1 MRKLILILIVL
12 VALIGAAVV
21 YLVVTTPTSAHAL
34 QFPLS
39 PWHRRLLAHVPA
51 SAEAFALVPSA
62 ALLQGKLLANPVTRD
77 PVAQWAN
84 EHEMPRSWMLGDA
97 DVAIWKSGRTTSY
110 AVRLDRFRAMF
121 VRAWLLIS
129 SNADARWEGSTLIM
143 HAAAPGAPSS
153 DLDEMLRLAA
163 GLPESDVF
171 VVQRKGGRGAYPPS
185 GRPAV
190 TSVRVTAS
198 EILLVSRALQSRLAA
213 SRGEGQGEGGEF
225 RSPPSGERGPTAIRP
240 MFPRGAMLS
249 AVFATPPRVL
259 GDLNRLL
266 GARIDALVDEGGAVA
281 LYDVD
286 GGTFLPRP
294 KGVLVIPA
302 DDHAREQLEDAQTV
316 IALVGETR
324 EVGGNILVSFDR
336 SSMGLYIKDVM
347 EPGRWPAT
355 RWALRLD
362 PKRLIP
368 ILRKVGDSPGLRF
381 ASPRLHRAARDLRR
395 WMDALQNA
403 DKVEAALTVVPRSS
417 SRSSESLGGESG
429 LSTTRNPEALRGT
442 EEPVIEE
449 LRVRVSSK

>member
-12 VALIGAAVV
+12 VALIGAAVI
-21 YLVVTTPTSAHAL
+21 YLVVTTPASAHAL

-39 PWHRRLLAHVPA
+39 PWHRRLLSHVPA

-77 PVAQWAN
+77 PVAQWTN
-84 EHEMPRSWMLGDA
+84 EHEMPRAWMLGDA

-110 AVRLDRFRAMF
+110 AVRLDRFRALF
-121 VRAWLLIS
+121 VRAWLLVS
-129 SNADARWEGSTLIM
+129 SNAEARWDGSTLIM
-143 HAAAPGAPSS
+143 HDVADGATPGAPSS
-153 DLDEMLRLAA
+153 DLEEVLRLAT

-171 VVQRKGGRGAYPPS
+171 VVQRQGGRGAYPPVA
-185 GRPAV
+185 RPAV
-190 TSVRVTAS
+190 TSVRVTSS
-198 EILLVSRALQSRLAA
+198 EILLISRAA
-213 SRGEGQGEGGEF
+213 
-225 RSPPSGERGPTAIRP
+225 TADIAEQREIRP
-240 MFPRGAMLS
+240 RFPRGALLS
-249 AVFATPPRVL
+249 AAFAAPPRIL

-302 DDHAREQLEDAQTV
+302 DDHAREQLEDANRV

-324 EVGGNILVSFDR
+324 DLGDQILVSFDR
-336 SSMGLYIKDVM
+336 TSMGLYIKDVM
-347 EPGRWPAT
+347 EPGSWPAT

-362 PKRLIP
+362 PKRLVP
-368 ILRKVGDSPGLRF
+368 VLRKVGDSPGLRL

-395 WMDALQNA
+395 WMDALQHA
-403 DKVEAALTVVPRSS
+403 DTVEAAASVT
-417 SRSSESLGGESG
+417 GG
-429 LSTTRNPEALRGT
+429 
-442 EEPVIEE
+442 VEE